1 MPANQTT
8 HQLTNHPTS
17 HPTWTNERLEL
28 LKSGFEAGLSCR
40 EIAAHIG
47 VSRNAVI
54 GKISRMN
61 LTRDKA
67 GVRRPAAKK
76 PAEGGAA
83 GRSARQG
90 RRISASAATRRSR
103 GCPIVRV
110 TAASP
115 TGCPRIP
122 ERDNRR
128 CALTSCLEHEMR
140 FSSRV
145 LVSIPAASRPL
156 RRSSDKIPDRRR
168 APASR
173 ARAHRACARRRR
185 PGCAIARP

>member
-54 GKISRMN
+54 GKISRLN
-61 LTRDKA
+61 LTRDKP

-76 PAEGGAA
+76 PAEGGL
-83 GRSARQG
+83 RPK
-90 RRISASAATRRSR
+90 ASATLRHFLLKAVPAEPEPVAEVDTIHNGHSCSLFELSKERCRWPISTPGAADFCFCGNTPIAGLPYCPGHSR
-103 GCPIVRV
+103 LAYRV
-110 TAASP
+110 
-115 TGCPRIP
+115 
-122 ERDNRR
+122 
-128 CALTSCLEHEMR
+128 
-140 FSSRV
+140 
-145 LVSIPAASRPL
+145 PANT
-156 RRSSDKIPDRRR
+156 
-168 APASR
+168 R
-173 ARAHRACARRRR
+173 AR
-185 PGCAIARP
+185 